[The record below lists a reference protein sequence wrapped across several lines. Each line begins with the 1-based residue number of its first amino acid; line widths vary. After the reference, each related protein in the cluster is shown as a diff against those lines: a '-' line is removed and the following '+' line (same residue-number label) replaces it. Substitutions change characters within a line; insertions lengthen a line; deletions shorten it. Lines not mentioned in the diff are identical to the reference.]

1 MERTIKFIANAVRWF
16 DKVNGNT
23 YHSVRVTRCADGQTI
38 AVPFQY
44 GYGESY
50 RHSALSAMAGAGWL
64 GEKYQGEHANGS
76 SRCWSFDTENG
87 YPIQWEVRDGKKR
100 ECVANGER

>member
-1 MERTIKFIANAVRWF
+1 
-16 DKVNGNT
+16 
-23 YHSVRVTRCADGQTI
+23 
-38 AVPFQY
+38 
-44 GYGESY
+44 
-50 RHSALSAMAGAGWL
+50 MAGAGWL